1 MNLAHSKTF
10 ELLALVAGKAVGM
23 KHPTPTGVAGDEA
36 ACARRDLLWA
46 EYERVLRDQRTY
58 RLEDVRAWLVEK
70 GVKVSL
76 ATADRNRQRVLD
88 RDRLLTLANQRTREF
103 LAITEGADEGE
114 VFAAARKRAGQML
127 FDLFLRLPPEA
138 LEELEPREI
147 LKAFEV
153 AGKLSKA
160 HADVGLIE
168 QRMKD
173 AREKFEAK
181 ARGVRVKSADG
192 RLSQKEIDEIS
203 EAVFGSAAA

>member
-23 KHPTPTGVAGDEA
+23 KHPTPTAVAGNPEA
-36 ACARRDLLWA
+36 REGRDLLWA
-46 EYERVLRDQRTY
+46 EYERVLRDQRTF

-88 RDRLLTLANQRTREF
+88 RDRLLSLANQRTREF

-127 FDLFLRLPPEA
+127 FDLFLRLPTDA

-168 QRMKD
+168 QRMREAGQA
-173 AREKFEAK
+173 ARKELDAK
-181 ARGVRVKSADG
+181 AAKTKDG
-192 RLSQKEIDEIS
+192 RLAREDVYEILDRVMKG
-203 EAVFGSAAA
+203 EAA

>member
-10 ELLALVAGKAVGM
+10 ELLALVAGKAAGM
-23 KHPTPTGVAGDEA
+23 KHPTPTAVAGNPEA
-36 ACARRDLLWA
+36 RESRDLLWA
-46 EYERVLRDQRTY
+46 DYERVLRDQKTY
-58 RLEDVRAWLVEK
+58 RLEEVRAWLLEK

-88 RDRLLTLANQRTREF
+88 RDRLLSLANLRTREF

-127 FDLFLRLPPEA
+127 FDLFLRLPTDA
-138 LEELEPREI
+138 LEELEPGQI

-168 QRMKD
+168 QRMRE
-173 AREKFEAK
+173 ARERFEAK
-181 ARGVRVKSADG
+181 AKGVRAKAKDG
-192 RLSQKEIDEIS
+192 RLTQDQIDEIS
-203 EAVFGSAAA
+203 REVFGSAA